1 VIPTGSRSRTTAT
14 SGAPAT
20 MTFIVVAV
28 GIYLLDALG
37 IMDGLVQRFAQIN
50 VLIADGE

>member
-1 VIPTGSRSRTTAT
+1 MIPTGSRSRTTTT

-28 GIYLLDALG
+28 GMYLLDALG
-37 IMDGLVQRFAQIN
+37 IVDDLVLRFAQIK
-50 VLIADGE
+50 L